1 MVNLVENK
9 NKMEKNTSSSKFQ
22 KGLETKINEALE
34 KYFQS
39 TKKIKLNL
47 SKDQY
52 LKLDYKDGVQMKVQ
66 PDVCDT
72 ENQIFGEIYTCGE
85 KLLAGQQRKVG
96 TDMLKLL
103 TIEKLIKES
112 QNKDIQK
119 LIILTSNDSEYTEN
133 NLRIDLKLEVSKKLL
148 GPASWKIKA
157 IELFG
162 FEVLIYFLD
171 SEEKKELDET
181 RTKQGEKFKNK

>member
-1 MVNLVENK
+1 
-9 NKMEKNTSSSKFQ
+9 MEKNTSSSKFQ

-52 LKLDYKDGVQMKVQ
+52 LILDYKDGVQMKVQ

-103 TIEKLIKES
+103 TIEKVLKSHQYINIK
-112 QNKDIQK
+112 K
-119 LIILTSNDSEYTEN
+119 LIILTSYNSKNKNIIKEDND
-133 NLRIDLKLEVSKKLL
+133 LAISKKLL
-148 GPASWKIKA
+148 GPASWKINA
-157 IELFG
+157 IETFD
-162 FEVLIYFLD
+162 FNVLIYFLNEGD
-171 SEEKKELDET
+171 KEKLDEI
-181 RTKQGEKFKNK
+181 RKLQGDKFKNK